1 MPSVRSQRIIGSALP
16 AADGVSL
23 TIAAVDD
30 AAVDDQTEVPRP
42 AHGAGLQAVITD
54 WGGVLTNSVPD
65 TVGAWLEADGIDT
78 ARYTAVMRSWLKDAY
93 GGDAGANPIHR
104 LERGEGDPAEFER
117 ELAAQLVRTDG
128 GEVPAAGLLDRMFA
142 GTLAVPQMYDLM
154 RSLREAGVRTCLLSN
169 SWGNIGYPRDVFPEL
184 FDAWVISA
192 EVGMRKPEERI
203 FLLAAERLGLPPEQC
218 VFIDD
223 IQANV
228 DAATALGMA
237 GVLHRDPLA
246 TTAHVFALLGLPLT

>member
-1 MPSVRSQRIIGSALP
+1 
-16 AADGVSL
+16 
-23 TIAAVDD
+23 
-30 AAVDDQTEVPRP
+30 
-42 AHGAGLQAVITD
+42 VITD
-54 WGGVLTNSVPD
+54 WGGVLTNSIPD
-65 TVGAWLEADGIDT
+65 TVRTWLEADGIDKK
-78 ARYTAVMRSWLKDAY
+78 RYAEVMRSWLKQAYSPDAA
-93 GGDAGANPIHR
+93 DSPIHR

-117 ELAAQLVRTDG
+117 QLAAQLVRTDG
-128 GEVPAAGLLDRMFA
+128 GQVPAAGLLTRMFA
-142 GTLAVPQMYDLM
+142 GSLAIPEMYDLM
-154 RSLREAGVRTCLLSN
+154 RDLRQAGIRTCLLSN
-169 SWGNIGYPRDVFPEL
+169 SWGSNDYPRDLFPEL

-203 FLLAAERLGLPPEQC
+203 FLLAAERLRLPPDQC

-246 TTAHVFALLGLPLT
+246 TTAHLAALLNLPLT